1 MLPVF
6 TAATFLGAA
15 LLFAIQPFAARQALP
30 VFGGSPAV
38 WNTAV
43 MFFQTVLLLGYIY
56 AHLLTTRLGVRAQV
70 VVHGVV
76 LAGAVALPIGLG
88 AGPGLG
94 DTPGVWA
101 LLAILAAGVGLPF
114 FAVSSAGPLIQRW
127 FGATDHRT
135 AHDPYFLY
143 AASNAGSFVGLLAY
157 PFLIEPALSV
167 SEQAVGWRIG
177 FVVFA
182 ALVMACGLRMW
193 SVARRT
199 GPALEPTG
207 PTVPTAPPPPAA
219 AEPRGGR
226 WRQRAAWMF
235 FAFVPSSLM
244 IGVTQYLSTDIA
256 AVPLLWIVPL
266 GLYLLTF
273 VAAFSRAGDR
283 VSAVAQRVW
292 PFAAVTVVLAFL
304 LDARHPFEAIVVLH
318 LVLLV
323 AAGCLCHGRLRA
335 GRPGVARLT
344 EFYLFL
350 SIGGALAGVFH
361 TFVAPAVFDDLHE
374 YPLAIVLACVAMPAA
389 ARAPSAWH
397 RLLWLVPPALLL
409 GVWLGPRATAMQPD
423 GSRDPLLLLTAGVPA
438 LLLFLVSV
446 HPRVF
451 LATTAAL
458 LLGVVARGDGSRIEL
473 RERTFFGVHTV
484 RISHDG
490 RFRELSHGTA
500 VHGSESLDPAA
511 RGEPLAY
518 YHRGG
523 PAGHVFATLG
533 DRFARVGLVGLGAGS
548 MAAYGREGQAFDFFE
563 IDPTVVRIAQDPAWF
578 SFLDSSV
585 ADVRVVLGD
594 GRLTLARE
602 PDGTYDCLVL
612 DAFSSDSVPVHL
624 LTQEAIELYAGKLR
638 PGGVLLFHLSN
649 RHLDLA
655 PFAAAAAEGVGMTCV
670 ESQDDRTSEQVAES
684 GRQASRWMLASADP
698 SMLEPFLRDV
708 RWERPVVAAR
718 PWTDARADIVAAL
731 RSDPNAARTRAR
743 EDR

>member
-43 MFFQTVLLLGYIY
+43 MFFQTVLLLGYVY
-56 AHLLTTRLGVRAQV
+56 AHLLTTRLGVRSQV
-70 VVHGVV
+70 VVHGAV
-76 LAGAVALPIGLG
+76 LAGAAVVPIGLG
-88 AGPGLG
+88 AGAALG
-94 DTPGVWA
+94 ETPGVWA
-101 LLAILAAGVGLPF
+101 LLAILATGVGLPF

-157 PFLIEPALSV
+157 PFVIEPALSV

-177 FVVFA
+177 FAVFA

-193 SVARRT
+193 SAAR
-199 GPALEPTG
+199 AA
-207 PTVPTAPPPPAA
+207 TAPAPHPARVADAPPD
-219 AEPRGGR
+219 GR
-226 WRQRAAWMF
+226 WRQRAGWMF

-283 VSAVAQRVW
+283 VSRVAQRVW

-318 LVLLV
+318 LLLLV

-361 TFVAPAVFDDLHE
+361 TFIAPAVFDDLHE
-374 YPLAIVLACVAMPAA
+374 YPLAIVLACFAMPGA
-389 ARAPSAWH
+389 ARALSGWR
-397 RLLWLVPPALLL
+397 RLVWLVPPALLV

-438 LLLFLVSV
+438 LLLFLVSM

-458 LLGVVARGDGSRIEL
+458 LLGVIARGDGSRVEL

-490 RFRELSHGTA
+490 RYRELSHGTA
-500 VHGSESLDPAA
+500 IHGAESLDPAEL
-511 RGEPLAY
+511 GEPLAY
-518 YHRGG
+518 YHRSG
-523 PAGHVFATLG
+523 PAGRVFAALG
-533 DRFARVGLVGLGAGS
+533 ERFARVGLVGLGAGS
-548 MAAYGREGQAFDFFE
+548 MAAYGSEGQAFDFFE
-563 IDPTVVRIAQDPAWF
+563 IDPTVVRIARDPAWF
-578 SFLDSSV
+578 TFLDSS
-585 ADVRVVLGD
+585 AAEVRVVLGD

-602 PDGTYDCLVL
+602 PDGAYDCLVL

-624 LTQEAIELYAGKLR
+624 LTREAVELYARKLR

-649 RHLDLA
+649 RHLDLG
-655 PFAAAAAEGVGMTCV
+655 PFAAAAAEDAGMACV
-670 ESQDDRTSEQVAES
+670 EWQDERTSEQVAET
-684 GRQASRWMLASADP
+684 GRQASRWMVASADP
-698 SMLEPFLRDV
+698 AMLEPFERDV
-708 RWERPVVAAR
+708 RWVVPRVASR

-731 RSDPNAARTRAR
+731 RSDPHAGPARPRDGR
-743 EDR
+743 

>member
-1 MLPVF
+1 MLLVF
-6 TAATFLGAA
+6 TTATFLGAA

-56 AHLLTTRLGVRAQV
+56 AHLLTTRLSFRTQV

-76 LAGAVALPIGLG
+76 LSGAVALPIGLG
-88 AGPGLG
+88 TGAALG

-101 LLAILAAGVGLPF
+101 LLGLLAVGVGLPF
-114 FAVSSAGPLIQRW
+114 FAVSSAGPLVQRW
-127 FGATDHRT
+127 FGATDHPS

-177 FVVFA
+177 FAVFA
-182 ALVMACGLRMW
+182 ALLLACGVRVWL
-193 SVARRT
+193 A
-199 GPALEPTG
+199 
-207 PTVPTAPPPPAA
+207 
-219 AEPRGGR
+219 PRGACVAPEVVMPDHKPRERR
-226 WRQRAAWMF
+226 WRQRLGWMF

-273 VAAFSRAGDR
+273 VAAFGRGGDR
-283 VSAVAQRVW
+283 VAAVAQRVW
-292 PFAAVTVVLAFL
+292 PFAAVAVVLAFL

-318 LVLLV
+318 LLLLA

-335 GRPGVARLT
+335 GRPGVGRLT

-361 TFVAPAVFDDLHE
+361 TFIAPAVFNDLHE
-374 YPLAIVLACVAMPAA
+374 YPLAIVLACFAMPGAA
-389 ARAPSAWH
+389 SALSGW
-397 RLLWLVPPALLL
+397 RRIVWFVPPVLLV
-409 GVWLGPRATAMQPD
+409 GVWLGPRAFAMQPD
-423 GSRDPLLLLTAGVPA
+423 GSRDPMLLLTAGVPA
-438 LLLFLVSV
+438 LLLFLVSSR
-446 HPRVF
+446 PRVF

-458 LLGVVARGDGSRIEL
+458 LLGVIVRGDGSRVEL

-500 VHGSESLDPAA
+500 IHGSESLDPAA

-518 YHRGG
+518 YHRSG
-523 PAGHVFATLG
+523 PAGHVFALLG
-533 DRFARVGLVGLGAGS
+533 GRFERVGFVGLGAGS
-548 MAAYGREGQAFDFFE
+548 MAAYGREGQEFDFFE
-563 IDPTVVRIAQDPAWF
+563 IDPTVVRIAKDPAWF
-578 SFLDSSV
+578 TFLDSSE
-585 ADVRVVLGD
+585 AKVRVVVGD

-655 PFAAAAAEGVGMTCV
+655 PFAAAAAAGVGMTSI
-670 ESQDDRTSEQVAES
+670 EWQDDRTAEQVAES
-684 GRQASRWMLASADP
+684 GRQGSRWMLASADA
-698 SMLEPFLRDV
+698 SMREPFARDV
-708 RWERPVVAAR
+708 RWDRPRLAAR

-731 RSDPNAARTRAR
+731 WSDPHAVGSRPGGGR
-743 EDR
+743 